1 MCVPNK
7 LLMPQMK
14 TIGDHCSS
22 SKSVFS
28 ISVSLSL
35 SVSVSPSL
43 YCICAHACVCVH
55 IFSGPIVVHTLPMLG
70 WDCHQ
75 WHKRPTDIK

>member
-14 TIGDHCSS
+14 TIGDQCSS

-28 ISVSLSL
+28 ISVS
-35 SVSVSPSL
+35 PSL
-43 YCICAHACVCVH
+43 YCIYAHACVCVH
-55 IFSGPIVVHTLPMLG
+55 IFSGSIVVYTLPMLG